1 MIKIVSFFSLVMAM
15 VLASTAGYSATINCE
30 RTTSDSKGYST
41 FAAFESWW
49 PKNIN
54 LDGNDFKEA
63 GAGSKAMVYKN
74 TGGEKR
80 TGNQFTRILR
90 LLPNNLLIGS
100 VKPFGNYQSV
110 TNIRY
115 KCDINSNELR
125 VKLAEGGA
133 APSAPSTAAKGC
145 FGGNL
150 AVCDTEFIC
159 QKATSTR
166 SGSREWETTG
176 TWEKYVKEAKSR
188 GLKCDVNL
196 STSSP
201 SSATPTSSSSKIDKA
216 KATCT
221 DLGFTA
227 GTEKHGECVLKVM
240 DN

>member
-1 MIKIVSFFSLVMAM
+1 MIKAAFFFSVFVTTVM
-15 VLASTAGYSATINCE
+15 ASTASYSATLNCE
-30 RTTSDSKGYST
+30 RTTSDPQGYAN

-74 TGGEKR
+74 TGGEKNS
-80 TGNQFTRILR
+80 GNQFTRTFR
-90 LLPNNLLIGS
+90 LLPNKVLIGL
-100 VKPFGNYQSV
+100 VKPFGNYASV
-110 TNIRY
+110 GNIRY

-145 FGGNL
+145 SGGNL
-150 AVCDTEFIC
+150 EVCDNEFIC

-166 SGSREWETTG
+166 TGSREWETTR
-176 TWEKYVKEAKSR
+176 TWKKYVKEAKSR

-196 STSSP
+196 STP
-201 SSATPTSSSSKIDKA
+201 SSNSAPPSSKVDNA
-216 KATCT
+216 KAFCI
-221 DLGFTA
+221 DIGFTA
-227 GTEKHGECVLKVM
+227 GTEKFGECVLKMM
-240 DN
+240 DK

>member
-1 MIKIVSFFSLVMAM
+1 MIKVVYFVSVVMSM
-15 VLASTAGYSATINCE
+15 VLASTASYSATINCE
-30 RTTSDSKGYST
+30 RTTNSSQGYST

-63 GAGSKAMVYKN
+63 GPGSKAMVYKN
-74 TGGEKR
+74 TSGEEGS
-80 TGNQFTRILR
+80 GNQFTRTYR
-90 LLPNNLLIGS
+90 LLPNNLLIGA
-100 VKPFGNYQSV
+100 VKPFGNYASV
-110 TNIRY
+110 SNIRY

-133 APSAPSTAAKGC
+133 TPSAPSTAAKGC
-145 FGGNL
+145 SGGNL
-150 AVCDTEFIC
+150 EVCDNEFIC

-166 SGSREWETTG
+166 SGSREWETTR

-196 STSSP
+196 STSS
-201 SSATPTSSSSKIDKA
+201 SNSAPPSSKIDKA